1 MTYTVIYKETIDPT
15 ISGWNNFLSQLA
27 HAYDVSVDQARDWIG
42 GSDGRLLQTAD
53 LGEAEAMIGKLRSLG
68 AVVELKTEESAVG
81 FADVAV
87 GPNADAPPAASACHH
102 CGAAAAPGQWYCP
115 TCQAAAAGAS
125 AGGYGAV
132 TDNDKLLAL
141 VAYLGT
147 FATYVFPFA
156 NFVVPIVLLYAK
168 KGQSPYV
175 EYHAKESLNF
185 QISIFAYLFV
195 SGILTIFIIGIIPL
209 IGFAIY
215 SVVMAIVAGVKAYNG
230 EYYQVP
236 FIFRVVK

>member
-1 MTYTVIYKETIDPT
+1 MTYTVIYKETIDPS

-27 HAYDVSVDQARDWIG
+27 HAYNISVDQAREWVG
-42 GSDGRLLQTAD
+42 RSDGRLLQTAD
-53 LGEAEAMIGKLRSLG
+53 LGEAEAMIGKFRSLG
-68 AVVELKTEESAVG
+68 AVVELDTDESAAG
-81 FADVAV
+81 FADVATD
-87 GPNADAPPAASACHH
+87 PNPTPPPPAGSACHH
-102 CGAAAAPGQWYCP
+102 CGAPAAPGQWYCP
-115 TCQAAAAGAS
+115 TCQAAAGAS

-141 VAYLGT
+141 VAYLST

-156 NFVVPIVLLYAK
+156 NFVVPVVLMYAK
-168 KGQSPYV
+168 KGQSPFV

-185 QISIFAYLFV
+185 QISIFAYLFI
-195 SGILTIFIIGIIPL
+195 SSILTIFLIGIIPL

-236 FIFRVVK
+236 FIFRIIN